1 MTSRFHPARVIG
13 SSLRLRMRKYYCTPC
28 GLQPQVVQRKRIAL
42 PQSGYSFTGRTE
54 KPQLFPLE
62 GLGLIPFLLIMN

>member
-28 GLQPQVVQRKRIAL
+28 GLQGVQRKRIAL

>member
-28 GLQPQVVQRKRIAL
+28 GLQPQGVKRIAL